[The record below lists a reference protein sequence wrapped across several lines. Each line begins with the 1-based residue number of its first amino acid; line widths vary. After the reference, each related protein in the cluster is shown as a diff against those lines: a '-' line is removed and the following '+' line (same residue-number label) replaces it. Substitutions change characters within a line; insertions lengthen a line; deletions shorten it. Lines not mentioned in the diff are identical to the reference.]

1 MAEKADKTASP
12 PHPLRV
18 AVAVL
23 AAPVIAWLL
32 LSSPTFEIPGKT
44 IECDPIQP
52 LLPGRVSTYDSETYD
67 SDATREA
74 AIDSEHPSTYADR
87 SAGRDRLQ
95 DVLLHRCDMARE
107 RRQTMI
113 IMTATGALALMLLL
127 PAHGRAAPAAA
138 APRERRF
145 RFGVHPEE
153 QPPVDPG
160 V

>member
-1 MAEKADKTASP
+1 MAEKTDKTALQ

-23 AAPVIAWLL
+23 AALVIAWLL

-52 LLPGRVSTYDSETYD
+52 LLPGRVSNYDSDTYD

-160 V
+160 E

>member
-23 AAPVIAWLL
+23 AALVIAWLL

-74 AIDSEHPSTYADR
+74 ESTPSTPAPTPTGVPGATAFR
-87 SAGRDRLQ
+87 TCCCTGATWPASAGRQ
-95 DVLLHRCDMARE
+95 
-107 RRQTMI
+107 
-113 IMTATGALALMLLL
+113 
-127 PAHGRAAPAAA
+127 
-138 APRERRF
+138 
-145 RFGVHPEE
+145 
-153 QPPVDPG
+153 
-160 V
+160 